1 MRNPDIIFKGVKEVT
16 AHTTDRELA
25 HIVRRVLAGAADLD
39 FGLSNSRKDR
49 VRFIEMYYPTAIQR
63 FGVEA
68 VRAAAKN
75 VQGCSWCLA
84 WATTRVNDSQL
95 TFNRATQELL
105 GKPCPKCL
113 RSFKA
118 EITRRVPRKPSTPQP
133 PPKPQPTHQAS
144 QRELVSSDNSLAAIH
159 RRQMATDPAY
169 RAKVKRQGVPQMM
182 TDRAQVRAVHP
193 RHKRK
198 K

>member
-68 VRAAAKN
+68 VKAAAQN
-75 VQGCSWCLA
+75 NSHCRWCVA
-84 WATTRVNDSQL
+84 WASTRVNDSQL
-95 TFNRATQELL
+95 VFNRATQELL

-118 EITRRVPRKPSTPQP
+118 EITRRVPRKPSTPA
-133 PPKPQPTHQAS
+133 PKPQPTHQAS
-144 QRELVSSDNSLAAIH
+144 TGDNSLAAIH
-159 RRQMATDPAY
+159 HRQMASDPAY